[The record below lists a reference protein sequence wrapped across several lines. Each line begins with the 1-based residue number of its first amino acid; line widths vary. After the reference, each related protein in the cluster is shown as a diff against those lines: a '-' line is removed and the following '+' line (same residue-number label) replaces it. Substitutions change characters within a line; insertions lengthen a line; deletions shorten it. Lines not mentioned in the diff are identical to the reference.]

1 MTNDCGS
8 WKWCCPRACHTKAE
22 DAPTVTIDP
31 DLQQLRA
38 ALYSLADLSEV
49 TRGNRGWNHA
59 ELAGLL
65 PDGLAL
71 REAAVLVGLVPRSVG
86 FQVLLTKRTGAL
98 RHHAGQ
104 VSFPGGRL
112 EPGDIDAVA
121 AAIRETG
128 EETGVAPSL
137 IEPLGLLDPLCTITG
152 FRVSP
157 VVALIDPRY
166 VATPDPGEVDEVF
179 EAPLAFL
186 LDPANLGEFEVDFG
200 GRPRRVLEFVDR
212 GEPGRRIWGAT
223 ASILFNLR
231 ERLRS
236 VA

>member
-1 MTNDCGS
+1 MT
-8 WKWCCPRACHTKAE
+8 PAATF
-22 DAPTVTIDP
+22 DP
-31 DLQQLRA
+31 DLHQLRA
-38 ALYSLADLSEV
+38 ALYSLAGRPEA
-49 TRGNRGWNHA
+49 GPANRGWNHA

-65 PDGLAL
+65 PDDMPLL
-71 REAAVLVGLVPRSVG
+71 EAAVLVGLVPRLDG
-86 FQVLLTKRTGAL
+86 WQVLLTRRTDAL

-104 VSFPGGRL
+104 VSFPGGRI
-112 EPGDIDAVA
+112 EPDDSDAVA

-128 EETGVAPSL
+128 EETGLAPSL

-157 VVALIDPRY
+157 VVALIDPGY

-186 LDPANLGEFEVDFG
+186 LDPAKLGEFEIEFG

-212 GEPGRRIWGAT
+212 GEPRRRIWGAT

>member
-1 MTNDCGS
+1 MKPAT
-8 WKWCCPRACHTKAE
+8 AF
-22 DAPTVTIDP
+22 DP

-38 ALYSLADLSEV
+38 ALYSLAGPPEAA
-49 TRGNRGWNHA
+49 TANRGWNHA

-65 PDGLAL
+65 PDDMPLL
-71 REAAVLVGLVPRSVG
+71 EAAVLVGLVPRQDG
-86 FQVLLTKRTGAL
+86 WQVLLTRRTDAL

-104 VSFPGGRL
+104 VSFPGGRI
-112 EPGDIDAVA
+112 EPDDSNAVA

-128 EETGVAPSL
+128 EETGLAPSL

-157 VVALIDPRY
+157 VVALIDPGY

-186 LDPANLGEFEVDFG
+186 LDPANLGEFEIEFG

-212 GEPGRRIWGAT
+212 GEPRRRIWGAT

-236 VA
+236 VG

>member
-1 MTNDCGS
+1 M
-8 WKWCCPRACHTKAE
+8 P
-22 DAPTVTIDP
+22 
-31 DLQQLRA
+31 
-38 ALYSLADLSEV
+38 
-49 TRGNRGWNHA
+49 
-59 ELAGLL
+59 LL
-65 PDGLAL
+65 
-71 REAAVLVGLVPRSVG
+71 EAAVLVGLVPRLDG
-86 FQVLLTKRTGAL
+86 WQVLLTRRTDAL

-104 VSFPGGRL
+104 VSFPGGRI
-112 EPGDIDAVA
+112 EPDDSDAVA

-128 EETGVAPSL
+128 EETGLAPSL

-157 VVALIDPRY
+157 VVALIDPGY

-186 LDPANLGEFEVDFG
+186 LDPANLGEFEIEFG

-212 GEPGRRIWGAT
+212 GEPRRRIWGAT

>member
-1 MTNDCGS
+1 MT
-8 WKWCCPRACHTKAE
+8 PPAAF
-22 DAPTVTIDP
+22 AP
-31 DLQQLRA
+31 DLHQLRA
-38 ALYSLADLSEV
+38 ALYSLAGPPE
-49 TRGNRGWNHA
+49 TAPANRGWNHA

-65 PDGLAL
+65 PDDMPLL
-71 REAAVLVGLVPRSVG
+71 EAAVLVGLVPRLDG
-86 FQVLLTKRTGAL
+86 WQVLLTRRTDAL

-104 VSFPGGRL
+104 VSFPGGRI
-112 EPGDIDAVA
+112 EPDDSDAVA

-128 EETGVAPSL
+128 EETGLAPSL

-157 VVALIDPRY
+157 VVALIDPGY
-166 VATPDPGEVDEVF
+166 VAMPDPGEVDEVF

-186 LDPANLGEFEVDFG
+186 LDPANLGEFEIEFD

-212 GEPGRRIWGAT
+212 GEPRRRIWGAT